1 MISFGKIKIHI
12 GVFILFLFALLT
24 GRLSVFIF
32 AFLAVTIHEMAH
44 IIAGII
50 FGGSVLEICITPI
63 GEFARINNFWNF
75 TQFER
80 IFILLCGPIVN
91 ILIGLC
97 IKFLNI
103 EYLLFFSHIN
113 IALAIFNI
121 IPVLPLDGGNIVY
134 SIIGREKG
142 VIHTAK
148 LMTAIEGVFGIILM
162 CIGVIQVILY
172 PFNISLI
179 ITGGYF
185 IFSKRQEYLERVSDF
200 YMTVINK
207 NRVYDI
213 PMNVKTLYFNGDY
226 REVIKYF
233 NYDDYFFVIE
243 NDDFG
248 NYKKRSMEDIVELI
262 I

>member
-1 MISFGKIKIHI
+1 MISFGRIKIHT
-12 GVFILFLFALLT
+12 GVFILFIFALVSC
-24 GRLSVFIF
+24 RLNIFISC
-32 AFLAVTIHEMAH
+32 FLAVTIHEMAH

-63 GEFARINNFWNF
+63 GEFARINNFWKF
-75 TQFER
+75 SQFER

-91 ILIGLC
+91 IIIGLS
-97 IKFLNI
+97 IKFLEI
-103 EYLLFFSHIN
+103 KYLSFFSDIN
-113 IALAIFNI
+113 IALAVFNI

-134 SIIGREKG
+134 SIMGRKKG
-142 VIHTAK
+142 VIYTAK
-148 LMTAIEGVFGIILM
+148 MMTAIEGVFGIILM
-162 CIGVIQVILY
+162 FVGVIQVILY

-179 ITGGYF
+179 IIGAYF
-185 IFSKRQEYLERVSDF
+185 VFSKRQEYLERVSDF

-207 NRVYDI
+207 NRVYNI

-243 NDDFG
+243 NDNFG
-248 NYKKRSMEDIVELI
+248 NYKKRSMEDIVEFI